1 MRGRVETGRGR
12 WDEVGQHVF
21 FSSFQMRYFSIE
33 VGVVL
38 KWNCFQMILLEETL
52 QMNKLGQY
60 LNIAC
65 WILKCKNH
73 LLYWCHHHDRHLMI
87 IIFIVIIL
95 FVIREFTM
103 RDWGS
108 QHPSLGSGG
117 EWDLRSGRDWGQVK
131 VTFWLEMAVTLI
143 NKPFQRWTTKSV
155 TMEMRRK
162 RKVGNIA
169 FHRCRHHHHYHHHYH
184 HHHHHHYH
192 HHHHQISHPT
202 LIIKVEGFA
211 VAPSCLV

>member
-1 MRGRVETGRGR
+1 MKLFSNEIVFK
-12 WDEVGQHVF
+12 WD
-21 FSSFQMRYFSIE
+21 
-33 VGVVL
+33 
-38 KWNCFQMILLEETL
+38 CFQTILLEETL
-52 QMNKLGQY
+52 QINKLGQY

-73 LLYWCHHHDRHLMI
+73 LLYWCHHHHRHQSPQDCHLY
-87 IIFIVIIL
+87 IVIIL
-95 FVIREFTM
+95 LVIREFTM

-131 VTFWLEMAVTLI
+131 VTFWLEMEVTLI

-162 RKVGNIA
+162 RKVGNLA
-169 FHRCRHHHHYHHHYH
+169 FHRCRHHHHYHHHH
-184 HHHHHHYH
+184 HHHLHYHHHYH
-192 HHHHQISHPT
+192 HHHYHHYHHHISHISHPT

-211 VAPSCLV
+211 AAPSCLV